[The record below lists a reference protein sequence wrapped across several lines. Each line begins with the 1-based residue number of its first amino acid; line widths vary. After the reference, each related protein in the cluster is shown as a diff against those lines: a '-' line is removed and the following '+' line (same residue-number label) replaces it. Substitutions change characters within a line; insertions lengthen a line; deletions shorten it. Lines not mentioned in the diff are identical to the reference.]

1 MIKRKFCINQLKILY
16 FKVNPSFI
24 YVIIYKGRIGED
36 MKDSLNEITSKR
48 RNEIGEASTR
58 VLNDRITESLRNN
71 RFFNESK

>member
-1 MIKRKFCINQLKILY
+1 
-16 FKVNPSFI
+16 
-24 YVIIYKGRIGED
+24 

-71 RFFNESK
+71 RFFNESKWVKNVRSGDYRSKGHNIVKELQNDTSLIVNLIG